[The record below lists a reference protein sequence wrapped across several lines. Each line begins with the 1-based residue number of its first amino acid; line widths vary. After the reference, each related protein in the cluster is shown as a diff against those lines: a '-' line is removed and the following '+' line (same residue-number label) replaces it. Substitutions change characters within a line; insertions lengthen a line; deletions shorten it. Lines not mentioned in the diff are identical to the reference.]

1 MWQGE
6 FAYKEEGL
14 VLSKKEG
21 GEWAIDHL
29 PEEYHPL
36 IRAAMRE
43 YSKSADVV
51 YDKVLAKRYADYTIK
66 QIRQSQANS

>member
-6 FAYKEEGL
+6 LAYKKEGL

-43 YSKSADVV
+43 YSKSADS
-51 YDKVLAKRYADYTIK
+51 YM
-66 QIRQSQANS
+66 IRSLPNVTQTTQ